1 MYNIDAVVVVCSLA
15 LWRDCISRVLA
26 AEFPNIPVLA
36 FPDLREWGSV
46 SEWHGHS
53 PLLLISE
60 AGGDVDLEDISKIL
74 EHKSDM
80 KVVVLSKS
88 SNISRILEVMSVGV
102 QAYIPNNLTLE
113 IAMKAI
119 HLVLVGGSFFP
130 ATSFLEKKAV
140 HSSGS
145 VGLNPN
151 EDLRISRREL
161 DIIAG
166 VSCGRSNASI
176 AKALNLRESTIKV
189 HVRNIM
195 KKIGVNTRTAIAYRS
210 KDIFYSSLVNK
221 VYSSLGEEFLESKR
235 G

>member
-1 MYNIDAVVVVCSLA
+1 MYAIDAIVVVCPLA

-36 FPDLREWGSV
+36 FPELREWYSV
-46 SEWHGHS
+46 GEWHGHS
-53 PLLLISE
+53 PLLLISDTS
-60 AGGDVDLEDISKIL
+60 GSIDLKSIVELLRQKRDIKIAIFSKNNN
-74 EHKSDM
+74 M
-80 KVVVLSKS
+80 
-88 SNISRILEVMSVGV
+88 SRIIEVMSVGV

-130 ATSFLEKKAV
+130 VVSFFEKKAMRGAI
-140 HSSGS
+140 SAGQR
-145 VGLNPN
+145 PN
-151 EDLRISRREL
+151 GDSRISRREL
-161 DIIAG
+161 EIIAG

-195 KKIGVNTRTAIAYRS
+195 RKIGVNTRTAIAYRS
-210 KDIFYSSLVNK
+210 EDIFYSSLVNE
-221 VYSSLGEEFLESKR
+221 VYSNFGEVFLESKR

>member
-1 MYNIDAVVVVCSLA
+1 MYAVDAIVVVCPLA

-26 AEFPNIPVLA
+26 VEFPNIPVLA
-36 FPDLREWGSV
+36 FSDLREWYSV
-46 SEWHGHS
+46 SDWHGDS

-60 AGGDVDLEDISKIL
+60 ARGGIDLESVAEIL
-74 EHKSDM
+74 ERKRDM
-80 KVVVLSKS
+80 KTVVFSKNG
-88 SNISRILEVMSVGV
+88 NISRILEVMSVGV

-130 ATSFLEKKAV
+130 VASFFEKKATRGAV
-140 HSSGS
+140 P
-145 VGLNPN
+145 VGQGPKG
-151 EDLRISRREL
+151 DFRISRREL
-161 DIIAG
+161 EIIAG

-195 KKIGVNTRTAIAYRS
+195 KKIGVNTRTAIAYKS
-210 KDIFYSSLVNK
+210 EDIFHSSLINE
-221 VYSSLGEEFLESKR
+221 VYSDLGEAFLESKR